1 MMQTV
6 GAMPNMM
13 QTRAAPTVMAAPTYG
28 SVGAG
33 LPFGSVSMSMPT
45 TTMPGTV
52 IRADH
57 NKTVMIAV
65 HTAHFSLWS
74 DRFVIGAQL
83 DSLLRRV
90 CVIGV
95 ACSGP

>member
-13 QTRAAPTVMAAPTYG
+13 PTRAAPTVMAAPTYG

-65 HTAHFSLWS
+65 HTAHLSV
-74 DRFVIGAQL
+74 RFVVGAQL
-83 DSLLRRV
+83 DSLLQRV
-90 CVIGV
+90 IEI
-95 ACSGP
+95 